1 VKVGARLVAVLALA
15 SLFGGAACG
24 GGSAGSEPARPPIA
38 KKPSKSGA
46 GLPALHAANVASVPK
61 GTFGPYV
68 GKEGDQALLVWAA
81 EEQPG
86 VRSWFTLP
94 VVGGAPVGESKKLA
108 PAPAELGV
116 VAVRG
121 VGEKSFALVSSR
133 KNAGGE
139 QVEVALIGADGKLAG
154 PSQRLGEAN
163 RQVLW
168 VDAANLGGKRLVLY
182 GVRSEGGA
190 DLMAVPVGA
199 RGEPIG
205 DAQTF
210 ARDVRAWQIAPAG
223 DVLAVGVVRS
233 SSERGASG
241 PVEVLWIGAGATPI
255 RPATRLSGES
265 TAELDLDLALV
276 GERLVVMWSDRR
288 FGEARLV
295 SAELS
300 RSGAITAEAA
310 PFTAPLGEQALL
322 RLVSSGERAYA
333 VWENLSGSEQSGR
346 AFEVSAVGPDA
357 RAGKERARVTYA
369 SDDGSVPEV
378 TASSRGVSFITLGP
392 ACVRGA
398 ECDRD
403 AIGPSYLTL
412 GPSLDVAAYEPLR
425 LDALSSEAADLA
437 WGLTC
442 LERSCFALTAQNTSP
457 ARVMIAELEPKSAA
471 WQAPAEKLG
480 VEPPPRVEETSVLA
494 TTEPLAVIAYER
506 RSNGGLL
513 GWLTAFD
520 PSTPWARLKTPAKD
534 GRFDPERSFLMLA
547 PVTEGNDGPRV
558 GAPFELSRR
567 AHSLG
572 GLSLLPAKPDAK
584 ESVLGWVGFDG
595 GEPQVFLSSISPEG
609 KKLDQ
614 RMLTRKKGGASD
626 VSVVFVGDG
635 YVVGWIDE
643 RSGAPEVY
651 AAKVDLRLNRVSL
664 EQRLTR
670 APAVPSELT
679 ASADSTGALLVW
691 SDASDGAGGERAD
704 LHGLRLTP
712 KAAAPEG
719 KELRLSETPAHSFSP
734 ALCRRGEETVLAWLE
749 RAEGEGEHALM
760 LGVLDARGGWKSS
773 PERAALGGGTPAA
786 LDLDCTADVE
796 RLALLSTVENQAE
809 LSVIERRRGRFG
821 AAKTLARLPD
831 GSATDQ
837 RPVLRGDEILF
848 EEAAP
853 TGQHRIR
860 RLKVVWE

>member
-1 VKVGARLVAVLALA
+1 
-15 SLFGGAACG
+15 
-24 GGSAGSEPARPPIA
+24 
-38 KKPSKSGA
+38 
-46 GLPALHAANVASVPK
+46 VPK

-68 GKEGDQALLVWAA
+68 GKEGDRALLVWAA

-86 VRSWFTLP
+86 VRSWFALP
-94 VVGGAPVGESKKLA
+94 VAGGAPVGQSKKIS
-108 PAPAELGV
+108 PAPAEIGV

-121 VGEKSFALVSSR
+121 VGDDTFALVSSR
-133 KNAGGE
+133 KGGNGE
-139 QVEVALIGADGKLAG
+139 QVEVAMIGADGKLLG
-154 PSQRLGEAN
+154 PSRRLGESS
-163 RQVLW
+163 RPVLW
-168 VDAANLGGKRLVLY
+168 VDAASVGGKRLVLY

-190 DLMAVPVGA
+190 DLIAVPVGA

-205 DAQTF
+205 EPQAF
-210 ARDVRAWQIAPAG
+210 ARDVRAWQIAAAG
-223 DVLAVGVVRS
+223 DSVAVGVVRS

-241 PVEVLWIGAGATPI
+241 PVEVIWLGPTAMPV
-255 RPATRLSGES
+255 RSPTRLSAES
-265 TAELDLDLALV
+265 TAELDLDLALI
-276 GERLVVMWSDRR
+276 GERLVVLWSDRR

-295 SAELS
+295 SASLGLDGS
-300 RSGAITAEAA
+300 IAAPVA

-322 RLVSSGERAYA
+322 RVVASGDRGYA
-333 VWENLSGSEQSGR
+333 VWENLSGVTQSGR
-346 AFEVSAVGPDA
+346 AFEVSAVGPDG
-357 RAGKERARVTYA
+357 RAGKERARVGYD

-392 ACVRGA
+392 ACVRSA

-403 AIGPSYLTL
+403 AVGPAYLTL

-425 LDALSSEAADLA
+425 LDALASEAADLA

-442 LERSCFALTAQNTSP
+442 LEKSCFALTAQNTSP
-457 ARVMIAELEPKSAA
+457 ARVMLAELEPKSAS

-480 VEPPPRVEETSVLA
+480 VEPAPRIEETSVLA
-494 TTEPLAVIAYER
+494 ATEPLAVIAYDR
-506 RSNGGLL
+506 RAGGGLA

-534 GRFDPERSFLMLA
+534 GRFDPERSFLVLA
-547 PVTEGNDGPRV
+547 PASDSPSGVSL

-572 GLSLLPAKPDAK
+572 GLALVPAKPDAK
-584 ESVLGWVGFDG
+584 ERVLGWVGFDG
-595 GEPQVFLSSISPEG
+595 GEPQVFLSSISAEG

-626 VSVVFVGDG
+626 VSLAFVGDG

-679 ASADSTGALLVW
+679 ASGDASGALLIW
-691 SDASDGAGGERAD
+691 SDSSDGAAGERAD
-704 LHGLRLTP
+704 LHGLRLTA
-712 KAAAPEG
+712 KGAAPAG

-734 ALCRRGEETVLAWLE
+734 SVCRRGDETVLAWLE
-749 RAEGEGEHALM
+749 RADAEGEHGVM
-760 LGVLDARGGWKSS
+760 LGVLDAAGGWKSA
-773 PERAALGGGTPAA
+773 PERVALGRGTPAA
-786 LDLDCTADVE
+786 LDLDCLPEIE
-796 RLALLSTVENQAE
+796 RVAVLATVENQAE
-809 LSVIERRRGRFG
+809 LSVLERRRGRFG
-821 AAKTLARLPD
+821 APKALLRLPD
-831 GSATDQ
+831 GSVTDQ
-837 RPVLRGDEILF
+837 RPVLRGDELLF
-848 EEAAP
+848 EEASP
-853 TGQHRIR
+853 SGQHRIR
-860 RLKVVWE
+860 RLKVGWE